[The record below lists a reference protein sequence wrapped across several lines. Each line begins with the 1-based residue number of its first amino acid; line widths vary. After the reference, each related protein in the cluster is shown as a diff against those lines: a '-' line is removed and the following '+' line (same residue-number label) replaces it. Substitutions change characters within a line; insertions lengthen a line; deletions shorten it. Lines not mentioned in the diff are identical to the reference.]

1 MRLPLKT
8 LVLAAVVMSLLAA
21 SALLAQTSAN
31 YTWSANVNTTHPAA
45 PRATYQTVVAAGLP
59 ATIDAATITNPLT
72 QITRAGTSLLT
83 VQGRGT
89 FLIVR
94 LAYDAGLTG
103 ITSPTVK
110 VFGRAN
116 SGEPWRLLRT
126 RGGAINAQLLTAA
139 TDVTDGTLDYTTPD
153 LTSNVWD
160 LQGCDQILI
169 GVEVALAGTGTT
181 SNARIEALVQ

>member
-8 LVLAAVVMSLLAA
+8 IVLISVLVSLLAA
-21 SALLAQTSAN
+21 AAIAQTAAN

-45 PRATYQTVVAAGLP
+45 PRSTFQTAVADGLP
-59 ATIDAATITNPLT
+59 ATIDAATITNPTT
-72 QITRAGTSLLT
+72 QITRAGTNLLT

-94 LAYDAGLTG
+94 LAYDDGLTS

-116 SGEPWRLLRT
+116 SGEPWRILRT
-126 RGGAINAQLLTAA
+126 RGGAISAQLLTAA
-139 TDVTDGTLDYTTPD
+139 TDATDGTLEYTTPD
-153 LTSNVWD
+153 LTTNVWD